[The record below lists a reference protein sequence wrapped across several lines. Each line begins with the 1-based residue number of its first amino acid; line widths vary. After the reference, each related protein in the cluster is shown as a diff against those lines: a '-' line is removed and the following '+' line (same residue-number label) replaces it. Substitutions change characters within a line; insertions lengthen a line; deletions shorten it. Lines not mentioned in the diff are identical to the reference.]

1 MFGTHVLN
9 KYFFNIEYVNNSL
22 SQRNDSL
29 MWVITALQQ
38 VTRGHTLSEV
48 RGLFLSHHT
57 GRRFSMP
64 PSNLTY
70 LSIKSQT
77 RRRVKT
83 SIALSLPVLGFH

>member
-29 MWVITALQQ
+29 MWVISALQQ
-38 VTRGHTLSEV
+38 ITRGHTLSGV
-48 RGLFLSHHT
+48 GGLFLSDHT
-57 GRRFSMP
+57 GRWLSMP
-64 PSNLTY
+64 LSNLMY

-77 RRRVKT
+77 RGRVKT